1 MLGDNGWG
9 IWVLDESHPLIHSNR
24 IKDSGNTGI
33 AFVNDTDPEHE
44 TQQIWLHYT
53 LHSPQATIKM

>member
-1 MLGDNGWG
+1 MLGNNGCG
-9 IWVLDESHPLIHSNR
+9 IWVLDESHALIHSNR

-44 TQQIWLHYT
+44 TQQI
-53 LHSPQATIKM
+53 